1 MTVTYRTD
9 ATEQEFRDRIAPFED
24 APIPP
29 EVVEAAVLE
38 EVARAMWAVDDV
50 VGSPLLPWDDE
61 DTDRIVYRK
70 FAAAAVA
77 AYRAMDG
84 DLRTRMADLA
94 DNLDYYASKTD
105 GGTYA
110 GGLSDAAGQIRDALG
125 VTS

>member
-77 AYRAMDG
+77 AYRA
-84 DLRTRMADLA
+84 TQ
-94 DNLDYYASKTD
+94 D
-105 GGTYA
+105 GGAEEAVRREAMQLGALRHGYLMDDVSAAAALAPQA
-110 GGLSDAAGQIRDALG
+110 GVDR
-125 VTS
+125 